1 MFKLPEMHRMLGK
14 LACIVLAVTAA
25 GSIDLNVAQAD
36 MASWPQGCR
45 ALQPDAE
52 PPYYEYDTSEL
63 TGVLGIDIPRLN
75 EQLSHATDHY
85 LMDGHLASPVGQ
97 TGQVGDRDRAIIIAT
112 LFPLTTNP
120 ETERLTTRGSGP
132 GLGIIQPE
140 LVRSWTN
147 DGAAV
152 VMRRNGP
159 ADDPINL
166 ARSQTACITQ
176 SVAKVGLIE
185 CGVERYSPNGAHI
198 REVLAIGLSPL
209 IDVPEDNSSFSLVSS
224 TDYLEKSVAACLN
237 YLPGMW

>member
-1 MFKLPEMHRMLGK
+1 MLRVPGRV
-14 LACIVLAVTAA
+14 ACIVLALATA
-25 GSIDLNVAQAD
+25 GSIGSHVAQAD
-36 MASWPQGCR
+36 MASWPPGCR

-63 TGVLGIDIPRLN
+63 TGVRGIDIPRLN
-75 EQLSHATDHY
+75 EQLSHATDLY
-85 LMDGHLASPVGQ
+85 LADGHLAAPVGQ
-97 TGQVGDRDRAIIIAT
+97 AGEVGNKDRAIIIAT

-132 GLGIIQPE
+132 GLGIIQPD
-140 LVRSWTN
+140 LGRWWTN

-152 VMRRNGP
+152 VMRRKGP

-166 ARSQTACITQ
+166 ARSQAACITQ

-185 CGVERYSPNGAHI
+185 CGAERYSPNAAHI

-209 IDVPEDNSSFSLVSS
+209 IDVPEDASGYSLVSS
-224 TDYLEKSVAACLN
+224 TDYLEKAVAACLN
-237 YLPGMW
+237 YH